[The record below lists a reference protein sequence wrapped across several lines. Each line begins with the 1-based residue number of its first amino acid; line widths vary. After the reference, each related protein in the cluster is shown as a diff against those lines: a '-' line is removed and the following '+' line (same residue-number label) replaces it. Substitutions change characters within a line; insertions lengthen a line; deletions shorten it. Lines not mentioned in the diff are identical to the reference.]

1 MRLSIFYLKLR
12 KKKKSKSMNEWDEN
26 KITSFFNIFKI
37 FLKFLINSFLV
48 RIKKY

>member
-1 MRLSIFYLKLR
+1 MD
-12 KKKKSKSMNEWDEN
+12 EWDEN